1 MNKKSIRVMIV
12 DDSAVVRKY
21 YTSII
26 ENSNENIKVVTTAN
40 DGKICLTKLE
50 IPKYKPDIIL
60 MDIVMPRMDGI
71 TTIGHIMDRFPTPII
86 VVSQLNQNEV
96 NRALSNLGMSA
107 FESGAVEFIRKPD
120 TTNPNEV
127 RIFERELIRKIKS
140 LSPIDLLK
148 VFTGFD
154 LQSFLREEKDL
165 DVVEK
170 IPSLAPPD
178 VKNRVIIIGASTGG
192 PRAISLVLSKFPSKF
207 PPVLIVQ
214 HMPEIMMESWVQRLE
229 RLYPDLN
236 IKLAKNNDYIK
247 SNTVYVA
254 PGGVHLKVQ
263 RSKRVQLYFGEKV
276 NFVIPAIDV
285 TLESAAKVYK
295 KGTLGVVLTGMGKDG
310 TEGARTVKK
319 FGGRIIV
326 EDESTCVIFS
336 MPKHVIQENLADLIS
351 PLHNIHSAIKRIGW
365 M

>member
-1 MNKKSIRVMIV
+1 MIV
-12 DDSAVVRKY
+12 DDSAVARKR
-21 YTSII
+21 YTDII
-26 ENSNENIKVVTTAN
+26 KNSKENIKVVTTAT

-50 IPKYKPDIIL
+50 IPKFKPDIIL
-60 MDIVMPRMDGI
+60 MDIVMPQMDGI
-71 TTIGHIMDRFPTPII
+71 TTIGHIMDRFPTPVL
-86 VVSQLNQNEV
+86 VVSQLKQKEV
-96 NRALSNLGMSA
+96 DRALSNLGMSA

-120 TTNPNEV
+120 PKNEV
-127 RIFERELIRKIKS
+127 DSKRFERELLRKIKS

-154 LQSFLREEKDL
+154 LNLFLSEEKDAK
-165 DVVEK
+165 VIEK
-170 IPSLAPPD
+170 IPALAPPD
-178 VKNRVIIIGASTGG
+178 EKNRVIVIGASTGG
-192 PRAISLVLSKFPSKF
+192 PRAISLVLSNFPKKF
-207 PPVLIVQ
+207 PPVFVVQ

-236 IKLAKNNDYIK
+236 IKLAKNKSYIK

-254 PGGVHLKVQ
+254 PGGVHL
-263 RSKRVQLYFGEKV
+263 RVQKNKRIQLYHGEKV

-295 KGTLGVVLTGMGKDG
+295 KGTLGVILTGMGKDG
-310 TEGARTVKK
+310 TDGAKVVKE
-319 FGGRIIV
+319 FGGRVIA

-336 MPKHVIQENLADLIS
+336 MPKNVIKQNLADLIS